1 MDISLIFICS
11 LHSLLGKSKVKGK
24 AKSERSAVDIIMWKS
39 RLLTLYI
46 FITLVASL
54 TYMVFFISK
63 DIAALSKTL
72 TRPRD
77 SAAALPPATPSC
89 SSFKAKENKKNLVMK
104 NITIEDGKIFKY
116 PFFIEMEKENDVP
129 VITNKDGCP
138 DKSRASSSSKEKL
151 HLVTNF
157 LYIKHENYKAN
168 LYYGYGS
175 VTDNVLD
182 ARIMEVLDCL
192 QVNLLHPHIQ
202 RVHVLI
208 REKEAADFLK
218 RMDFKNADKMVI
230 RLTNESVT
238 MKSQLIYASNCLK
251 NSVVAISHQD
261 NKFGSGWEKLNPQIL
276 LSKKIVYALTRH
288 TALNITCAGSKGSAN
303 CDPGYPYLGSHDTF
317 VFGVTKGFTPE
328 ELQPMESVTPNLYGM
343 ENVMIWLFKKLGYK
357 VTNPCPILH
366 VHHHHCVA
374 VRDKNR
380 KRINTGATTAG
391 AGFIYS
397 LE

>member
-1 MDISLIFICS
+1 MA
-11 LHSLLGKSKVKGK
+11 KQKGK
-24 AKSERSAVDIIMWKS
+24 GTAKSDRSAVDDIMWRSK
-39 RLLTLYI
+39 LLTLYI
-46 FITLVASL
+46 FITLAASL
-54 TYMVFFISK
+54 TYMVYYVSK
-63 DIAALSKTL
+63 DSAVLSKTL
-72 TRPRD
+72 TSPRGPAV
-77 SAAALPPATPSC
+77 SSPPATPSL
-89 SSFKAKENKKNLVMK
+89 SSFKAKKKIKNFVMK
-104 NITIEDGKIFKY
+104 NIAIEDGKIFKY
-116 PFFIEMEKENDVP
+116 HHFIEMEKENDIP

-138 DKSRASSSSKEKL
+138 NKSGASSSSKEKL

-157 LYIKHENYKAN
+157 LFIKHKNYKAN
-168 LYYGYGS
+168 LYYGYGTL
-175 VTDNVLD
+175 TDDVLD
-182 ARIMEVLDCL
+182 ARMMEVLDCL

-208 REKEAADFLK
+208 REKEAVDFLK
-218 RMDFKNADKMVI
+218 RMDLKNADKMVI

-261 NKFGSGWEKLNPQIL
+261 NKFGSGWERLNSEIF

-288 TALNITCAGSKGSAN
+288 TALNISCAGSKGSAN

-317 VFGVTKGFTPE
+317 VFGVTKGFTHE
-328 ELQPMESVTPNLYGM
+328 ELKPMESVTPNLYGM

-357 VTNPCPILH
+357 VTNPCPLLH

-380 KRINTGATTAG
+380 KRINTGATSGG
-391 AGFIYS
+391 AGFTYN